1 MNILMKSRSSPI
13 VGKIRL
19 IAMIFSKPSTPY
31 DLALNTSAMPP
42 TLMRSSSKYFPKGTG
57 CLTRSDGSGGPS
69 AITTKK
75 GGLMTW
81 GQRQQRPDFVGCV
94 EGKRGRTTMVRW
106 RQRRCGRASRSRNWL
121 ESGGDSQDV
130 LLC

>member
-42 TLMRSSSKYFPKGTG
+42 TLMRSSSEYFTNGTG
-57 CLTRSDGSGGPS
+57 CLTRSDGSGGWRS
-69 AITTKK
+69 ITTKN

-81 GQRQQRPDFVGCV
+81 GQRQQQLNFRSGID
-94 EGKRGRTTMVRW
+94 EERGHKTRVKW
-106 RQRRCGRASRSRNWL
+106 RQRSCR
-121 ESGGDSQDV
+121 D
-130 LLC
+130 

>member
-42 TLMRSSSKYFPKGTG
+42 TLMRSSSKYFPNGTG
-57 CLTRSDGSGGPS
+57 CLTRSDGSGGS
-69 AITTKK
+69 TEITTKK

-81 GQRQQRPDFVGCV
+81 GQRQQRANFRRHL
-94 EGKRGRTTMVRW
+94 EGERGRKTRVKW
-106 RQRRCGRASRSRNWL
+106 RQPPCGS
-121 ESGGDSQDV
+121 
-130 LLC
+130 

>member
-57 CLTRSDGSGGPS
+57 CLTRSDGSGGS
-69 AITTKK
+69 STSQVK
-75 GGLMTW
+75 GGHVTW
-81 GQRQQRPDFVGCV
+81 GQRQHPHEILEAAGS
-94 EGKRGRTTMVRW
+94 RTP
-106 RQRRCGRASRSRNWL
+106 
-121 ESGGDSQDV
+121 
-130 LLC
+130 